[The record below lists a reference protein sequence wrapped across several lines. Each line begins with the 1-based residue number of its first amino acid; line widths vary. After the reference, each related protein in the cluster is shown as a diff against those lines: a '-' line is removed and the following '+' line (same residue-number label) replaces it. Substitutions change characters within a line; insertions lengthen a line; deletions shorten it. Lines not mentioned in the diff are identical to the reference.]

1 MAATCSASIPPGTFE
16 ELREMRVTVLW
27 NKCANCLVF
36 GWEQVKPESL
46 QKCGRCKVLQYCSK
60 ECQAEH
66 WALVHKVHCQKMAWA
81 RQSDESVGIFSQDPF
96 PDPEV
101 GVQSETTLVLVDII
115 QKVLVRLK
123 SSNPA
128 AFLHIDQLPKLEAIM
143 EMNRMWCYANRKVF
157 PEQLKAAHDVN
168 EGGNSP
174 DHPLFRGTC
183 KIQLNNEASQNIWS
197 SLHLVWGRLIDWEQT
212 VSMSSLKDPR
222 QAMPLD
228 AWEDFIEED
237 VGLFSVRL
245 KELLIVFNSKFIS
258 FKELLKAWCGGSLVQ
273 HCSFCDTTMTVEAVY
288 GEVKGCKRSVAAVS
302 LRPNMTPMHCCGAPA
317 CEEEMNSKVKAWWK
331 WRVAVSLAHNKLLGN
346 SCNFCFKLS
355 EEVHR

>member
-1 MAATCSASIPPGTFE
+1 MAVSVPPDTFE
-16 ELREMRVTVLW
+16 ELREMRATVLS
-27 NKCANCLVF
+27 NKCANCLVCD
-36 GWEQVKPESL
+36 WEQVKPESL

-60 ECQAEH
+60 DCQAEH

-81 RQSDESVGIFSQDPF
+81 RQSDESVGIFSQHPF

-168 EGGNSP
+168 ESGDSP

-183 KIQLNNEASQNIWS
+183 KIQLKNEASQDIWS
-197 SLHLVWGRLIDWEQT
+197 ILHLVWGRLIDREVS

-222 QAMPLD
+222 QAVPLD
-228 AWEDFIEED
+228 AWEDFIEDD

-245 KELLIVFNSKFIS
+245 KELLIAFNSNQLIS

-273 HCSFCDTTMTVEAVY
+273 HCSFCDAAMTVEAVNE
-288 GEVKGCKRSVAAVS
+288 EVKGFERGVPAVS
-302 LRPNMTPMHCCGAPA
+302 LLPNMTPIYYCGAPA